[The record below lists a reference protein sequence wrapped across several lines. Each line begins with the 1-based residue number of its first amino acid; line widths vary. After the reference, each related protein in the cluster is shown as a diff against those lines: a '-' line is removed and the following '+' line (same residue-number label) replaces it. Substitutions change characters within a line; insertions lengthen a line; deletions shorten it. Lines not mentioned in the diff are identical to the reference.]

1 MKIGYTRISK
11 ARQSQSID
19 AQCEALVAAALA
31 VAAVSCTLTL

>member
-1 MKIGYTRISK
+1 MKIGYTRTSK

-19 AQCEALVAAALA
+19 AQCEALIAAALA